1 MPSLS
6 KLISLALFSSSLISL
21 LIAVPLVR
29 AADPALPYEQNQM
42 EVPKITISDIRTD
55 NRHGRTVLSLSISQ
69 EAQAQKTLQV
79 PILIRTGM
87 ADIRFFRTISAP
99 KTTMTFSLPDPPL
112 QVIIDPDQEL
122 IREPAPAE
130 VPPLWSRFL
139 EAKEKTV
146 VLASAESRKIF
157 SPLLEYL
164 QEMPVKIAIAEE
176 IKNADLGKTA
186 ILFLGADN
194 AAAHTLFARPTNPSD
209 GFTLDV
215 RNNPLDQHH
224 VAVLVSS
231 SSAEETKAAVQQMS
245 QYQDASFLHF
255 KKGKVMKKRKR
266 EGIPGQKYTLEQLPD
281 GFPVSA
287 VRDFAGIVDKLAASR
302 IIYVG
307 ETHTSA
313 ADHLLQFRIIQALY
327 KKDTRL
333 AIGME
338 MFPSTAQQALDAYIM
353 GDTGMDETDFLKKS
367 QYFQTWGYD
376 WRLFRDIFNFARMNR
391 IPVIGLNLDRKIVS
405 DIFKT
410 GSTDVL
416 SPEQKQALPAD
427 RDLDM
432 PGYADR
438 LSRIH
443 DAHGGEDEGH
453 GSPSGFSGFIQAQG
467 IWDETMARNIAVY
480 IANNPATRMV
490 VLAGVQHVRKDSGIP
505 PRVTRRIPVGQSS
518 VLNIL
523 SENAPAD
530 TADIADFIFMAQP
543 IPLPPAAKLGI
554 VLEQE
559 GTGDSSSVRITG
571 LSPHGKAGAVGLK
584 ENDILLAINGCPVY
598 NMEDVRIAMLDAEQG
613 EMIMVKVRR
622 GTEQKQEMEFQ
633 VVAQT
638 PMRPHP

>member
-6 KLISLALFSSSLISL
+6 KLISLALLSSTLISL
-21 LIAVPLVR
+21 LIVAPLVR
-29 AADPALPYEQNQM
+29 AADPALLHEQNQM
-42 EVPKITISDIRTD
+42 EIPKITIGDISMD

-99 KTTMTFSLPDPPL
+99 KTTMSFDLPDPPL
-112 QVIIDPDQEL
+112 QVILDPDQEL
-122 IREPAPAE
+122 IREPAPSE
-130 VPPLWSRFL
+130 IPPVWSRFL

-164 QEMPVKIAIAEE
+164 QKMPVKIAVAEE
-176 IKNADLGKTA
+176 IKNADLGTTA
-186 ILFLGADN
+186 VLFLGADN
-194 AAAHTLFARPTNPSD
+194 AAARTLFAGPTNPSD

-215 RNNPLDQHH
+215 RNNPLDQRH

-231 SSAEETKAAVQQMS
+231 SSTLETKTAVQRLS

-255 KKGKVMKKRKR
+255 KNGKVLKKRKR
-266 EGIPGQKYTLEQLPD
+266 EGTPGQKYTLEQLPD

-287 VRDFAGIVDKLAASR
+287 VRNFAGIVDKMAASR
-302 IIYVG
+302 VIYVG

-327 KKDTRL
+327 KKDPHL

-338 MFPSTAQQALDAYIM
+338 MFPSTAQQALDEYIM
-353 GDTGMDETDFLKKS
+353 SDTGMDEKEFLKKS
-367 QYFQTWGYD
+367 QYFQVWGYD

-410 GSTDVL
+410 GSTDSL
-416 SPEQKQALPAD
+416 TPEQKQVLPAD

-438 LSRIH
+438 LNRIH

-453 GSPSGFSGFIQAQG
+453 GPPSGFSGFIQAQG
-467 IWDETMARNIAVY
+467 IWDETIAQNIAVY
-480 IANNPATRMV
+480 IANNPAARMV
-490 VLAGVQHVRKDSGIP
+490 VLAGIQHIRKDSGIP

-530 TADIADFIFMAQP
+530 TADIADFVFMAQP
-543 IPLPPAAKLGI
+543 ILLTPAAKLGI
-554 VLEQE
+554 VVEQE
-559 GTGDSSSVRITG
+559 GTGDSFGVRITG
-571 LSPHGKAGAVGLK
+571 LSPHGKAGAAGLK
-584 ENDILLAINGCPVY
+584 ENDILLAINGHPVY
-598 NMEDVRIAMLDAEQG
+598 NMDDVRIAMLDTEQG
-613 EMIMVKVRR
+613 KIIIVKVRR

-638 PMRPHP
+638 PMLPHP

>member
-1 MPSLS
+1 
-6 KLISLALFSSSLISL
+6 
-21 LIAVPLVR
+21 
-29 AADPALPYEQNQM
+29 
-42 EVPKITISDIRTD
+42 
-55 NRHGRTVLSLSISQ
+55 
-69 EAQAQKTLQV
+69 
-79 PILIRTGM
+79 M
-87 ADIRFFRTISAP
+87 ADIRFLRTISAP

-112 QVIIDPDQEL
+112 QVILDPDQEL
-122 IREPAPAE
+122 IRELGNSE

-146 VLASAESRKIF
+146 VLASASAESREIF
-157 SPLLEYL
+157 VPLLEYL
-164 QEMPVKIAIAEE
+164 QEMPVRIAAAEE

-194 AAAHTLFARPTNPSD
+194 AAAHTLFARPTTPSD

-215 RNNPLDQHH
+215 RNNPLDRHQ

-231 SSAEETKAAVQQMS
+231 SSAEETKAAVQRLS

-255 KKGKVMKKRKR
+255 KKGKVVKKRKR
-266 EGIPGQKYTLEQLPD
+266 EGTPGQKYTMEQLPD
-281 GFPVSA
+281 GFQVSA
-287 VRDFAGIVDKLAASR
+287 VRDFADIVDKLAASR
-302 IIYVG
+302 VVYIG

-327 KKDTRL
+327 KKDPHL

-338 MFPSTAQQALDAYIM
+338 MFPSAAQQALDAYIM
-353 GDTGMDETDFLKKS
+353 GDTEMNEKDFLKKS
-367 QYFQTWGYD
+367 QYFQVWGYD

-410 GSTDVL
+410 GSTDAL
-416 SPEQKQALPAD
+416 TPEQKQVLPAD

-453 GSPSGFSGFIQAQG
+453 GSLNRFSGFIQAQG
-467 IWDETMARNIAVY
+467 IWDETMARNIAAY
-480 IANNPATRMV
+480 IADNPESRVV

-505 PRVTRRIPVGQSS
+505 PRVSRRITVSQSS

-523 SENAPAD
+523 SENAPKD
-530 TADIADFIFMAQP
+530 IADIADFVFMAQP
-543 IPLPPAAKLGI
+543 VSLTPAAQLGI

-559 GTGDSSSVRITG
+559 GTGDSSSIRITR
-571 LSPHGKAGAVGLK
+571 LSPHGKAGAAGLK
-584 ENDILLAINGCPVY
+584 ENDILLAINDYPVY
-598 NMEDVRIAMLDAEQG
+598 NMEDIRIAMLDAEQG

-622 GTEQKQEMEFQ
+622 GTEQKQDMEFQ
-633 VVAQT
+633 VVAQA